1 MRIAL
6 TINTR
11 TIILKLNN
19 MSEHNRM
26 NIITFSRLTLFVE
39 NETKSV
45 VFELYIYF
53 EVSTKVWIQIK
64 K

>member
-19 MSEHNRM
+19 MSEHNII
-26 NIITFSRLTLFVE
+26 NIITFSRLTLPVE
-39 NETKSV
+39 NEAKSV
-45 VFELYIYF
+45 VFELYIF
-53 EVSTKVWIQIK
+53 
-64 K
+64 